1 LQGIAADP
9 PQSLA
14 QRAADSVKWSALTEI
29 VTRTVSPLTYVIL
42 ARLLAPEDFGVV
54 TTAVLAIS
62 LSQVIWDAGLGRALI
77 QTREPPETAANV
89 VFWSNL
95 ALAIGAY
102 WILFLLAPRLAIFF
116 DSHSSEL
123 VLRVLG
129 CQALIGSLA
138 AVQKV
143 LFERD
148 LGFRRLFWMR
158 AAASLVPGVVSIPL
172 AFLGCGVWS
181 LVAGS
186 LAGSV
191 IETILLW
198 QKSRWRPKFSYDWHL
213 ARKLSGFGIWVL
225 GEALAGWLFNWGD
238 SFVVGKFLGMEALGV
253 YRVAMYTIEVL
264 FGLTLS
270 PILTVAYP
278 VFSRLQHDREAL
290 SQAFDRVNRMV
301 ILLALPLGIALLLLA
316 PEFVRF
322 LLGGRWDGVGSVLGI
337 LGLRA
342 GLSWLAGTNPE
353 LYRAMGRPDINTKLM
368 IGVLLYYLPVCFVAS
383 PFGLMTF
390 ASALLGLT
398 LVTLPIHVYLCVKIL
413 DVPPSYLWIQGRT
426 AVFGSLAMSAVL
438 VALKGALKYA
448 GLELPASLTFLG
460 STMLGALCYIGVI
473 RLWDRSSVRET
484 VRMMRN

>member
-1 LQGIAADP
+1 VQGLVTDH

-14 QRAADSVKWSALTEI
+14 RRAVDSVKWSALTEI
-29 VTRTVSPLTYVIL
+29 VTRTISPLTYVIL
-42 ARLLAPEDFGVV
+42 ARLLAPQDFGVV

-62 LSQVIWDAGLGRALI
+62 LSQVFWDAGLGRALI

-102 WILFLLAPRLAIFF
+102 GILFLLAPRLAIFF
-116 DSHSSEL
+116 ESQSSEL

-129 CQALIGSLA
+129 CQAIIGSLA

-158 AAASLVPGVVSIPL
+158 AAASLVPGVLSIPL

-213 ARKLSGFGIWVL
+213 ARQLSGFGIWVL

-253 YRVAMYTIEVL
+253 YRVAMHLIEVI

-278 VFSRLQHDREAL
+278 VFSRLQHDKEAL

-301 ILLALPLGIALLLLA
+301 TLLALPLGIGLLLLA

-342 GLSWLAGTNPE
+342 GLSWLVGTNQE
-353 LYRAMGRPDINTKLM
+353 LYRAMGRPDINTKMM
-368 IGVLLYYLPVCFVAS
+368 IGVLLYYLPVYFMAS
-383 PFGLMTF
+383 PFGLMVF
-390 ASALLGLT
+390 AFALLGLT
-398 LVTLPIHVYLCVKIL
+398 LVTLPICVYLCVKML
-413 DVPPSYLWIQGRT
+413 GVPPSYLLAQGRT
-426 AVFGSLAMSAVL
+426 SIFGCLAMATVL
-438 VALKGALKYA
+438 VALKGVLKYA
-448 GLELPASLTFLG
+448 GLEMPASLTFLG
-460 STMLGALCYIGVI
+460 SATLGALCYICVI
-473 RLWDRSSVRET
+473 WLFDRSAVWET
-484 VRMMRN
+484 VRLMRS